1 MVHRGTPWYKNEKGL
16 FAVEFKTLFSV
27 LKKHMGDGDDIP
39 YFFRE
44 LMAMITTVTEDE
56 WGTCKDPS
64 NKVKADNSIRTYV
77 KRPTLPK
84 KLAQAIVY
92 RLTPEILIERINER
106 EKTVR
111 ELLAE
116 DLQPYDATMDANNV
130 AKKVADIIVEI
141 IQISAGL
148 APKSDLEKQ
157 QQQQLE
163 ADLNRRYGEFLLQ
176 ETDGYCPFPGCG
188 RQLHI
193 VNGNK
198 TSPLYKVSLIDKT
211 KTSSIDN
218 LIALCPNCYT
228 TYQLDDS
235 KQVCKE
241 LKAAKR
247 ILSIH
252 KQSVQ
257 LLDNMAL
264 EKGIIGVI
272 GKIKDL
278 KQKDLVGAS
287 LDPKEIKQKLDPD
300 KDLAIYGVV
309 NYYVNTYFLK
319 VKEIM
324 MSLDKRGIIDYEETQ
339 DQMKAFYRN
348 LKKKKLTKVE
358 IFNEIVDKIHRVSL
372 QENIYC
378 QIVVA
383 YFIQSCEV
391 FDVITK

>member
-1 MVHRGTPWYKNEKGL
+1 M
-16 FAVEFKTLFSV
+16 EFKTLFNV

-77 KRPTLPK
+77 KRTTLPK

-92 RLTPEILIERINER
+92 RLTPEILTKRINER
-106 EKTVR
+106 EETVR
-111 ELLAE
+111 RLLAE
-116 DLQPYDATMDANNV
+116 DLQAYDPVMNASNV
-130 AKKVADIIVEI
+130 GEKVAEIIVEI
-141 IQISAGL
+141 IQVSAGL

-157 QQQQLE
+157 QMQRQE
-163 ADLNRRYGEFLLQ
+163 ANLKRQYGDFLLQ
-176 ETDGYCPFPGCG
+176 ESDGYCPFPGCG
-188 RQLHI
+188 RQLNV
-193 VNGNK
+193 VNGNR
-198 TSPLYKVSLIDKT
+198 SMPVYNVSRVDKS
-211 KTSSIDN
+211 KSASVDN
-218 LIALCPNCYT
+218 LIALCPNCYA

-235 KQVCKE
+235 KQLCKE
-241 LKAAKR
+241 LMAAKK

-257 LLDNMAL
+257 LLDSMKL

-278 KQKDLVGAS
+278 KQSDLEGAS
-287 LDPKEIKQKLDPD
+287 LDPKEIKQKLNPD
-300 KDLAIYGVV
+300 KDMAIYGVV
-309 NYYVNTYFLK
+309 NYYVNTYFIR

-324 MSLDKRGIIDYEETQ
+324 MSLDKRGVIDYEETQ

-348 LKKKKLTKVE
+348 LKKR
-358 IFNEIVDKIHRVSL
+358 N
-372 QENIYC
+372 
-378 QIVVA
+378 
-383 YFIQSCEV
+383 
-391 FDVITK
+391 

>member
-1 MVHRGTPWYKNEKGL
+1 MVQRGTPWYKNEEGL
-16 FAVEFKTLFSV
+16 LVVEFKTLFNV
-27 LKKHMGDGDDIP
+27 LKKHMSDGDDIP

-64 NKVKADNSIRTYV
+64 NKVKADNTIRTYV
-77 KRPTLPK
+77 KRATLPK

-92 RLTPEILIERINER
+92 RLTPDILIERIDER
-106 EKTVR
+106 EETVR
-111 ELLAE
+111 RLLAD
-116 DLQPYDATMDANNV
+116 DLRAYDPEMNADNV
-130 AKKVADIIVEI
+130 GKKVAEIVVGI
-141 IQISAGL
+141 IQLSAGL

-157 QQQQLE
+157 QIQQQE
-163 ADLNRRYGEFLLQ
+163 ADLKRQYGDFLLQ
-176 ETDGYCPFPGCG
+176 ESDGYCPFPGCG
-188 RQLHI
+188 RQLNVI
-193 VNGNK
+193 NGNRAM
-198 TSPLYKVSLIDKT
+198 PVYNVSRVDKT
-211 KTSSIDN
+211 KSASIDN
-218 LIALCPNCYT
+218 LIVLCPNCYA

-235 KQVCKE
+235 KQLCKE
-241 LKAAKR
+241 LKAAKK

-257 LLDNMAL
+257 LLDSMKL

-272 GKIKDL
+272 GKIREL
-278 KQKDLVGAS
+278 KQTDLVGAS

-300 KDLAIYGVV
+300 KDTAIYGVV
-309 NYYVNTYFLK
+309 NYYVNTYFIK

-348 LKKKKLTKVE
+348 LKKKKLTKVQ

-391 FDVITK
+391 FDVIAK

>member
-1 MVHRGTPWYKNEKGL
+1 
-16 FAVEFKTLFSV
+16 
-27 LKKHMGDGDDIP
+27 MGDGDDIP

-84 KLAQAIVY
+84 KLAQTIVY
-92 RLTPEILIERINER
+92 RLTPEVLIERINER
-106 EKTVR
+106 EHTVR
-111 ELLAE
+111 KLLAE
-116 DLQPYDATMDANNV
+116 DLQPYDATMDADNV
-130 AKKVADIIVEI
+130 AEKVAAIVVEI
-141 IQISAGL
+141 VQTSAGL

-163 ADLNRRYGEFLLQ
+163 ADLNRRFGDYLLQ

-188 RQLHI
+188 KQLHI
-193 VNGNK
+193 VNGNR

-211 KTSSIDN
+211 KTDSIDN
-218 LIALCPNCYT
+218 LIALCPSCYT

-241 LKAAKR
+241 LKAAKK

-272 GKIKDL
+272 GKIRDL

-287 LDPKEIKQKLDPD
+287 LDPKEIKQKLDPN
-300 KDLAIYGVV
+300 KDQAIYGIV
-309 NYYVNTYFLK
+309 NYYVNTYFIR

-348 LKKKKLTKVE
+348 LKKKKLSKAQ
-358 IFNEIVDKIHRVSL
+358 IFSEIVDKIHRVSL
-372 QENIYC
+372 QDNIYC

-391 FDVITK
+391 FDVIAE